1 MFKELLRT
9 DNSPAQLFIRLAL
22 GVVMFPHGAQKVLA
36 WFGGPGIT
44 KTLQAFAGMGF
55 PAWSV
60 VALMA
65 VESLGAVLLVF
76 GFLTRLWA
84 LGIAA
89 SITICMFLNHV
100 QHGFFMNWF
109 GQQQGE
115 GFEYHILVIG
125 ICLALLIKGGGALSV
140 DRKLSSGSKYLYARQ
155 SNRFL
160 K

>member
-1 MFKELLRT
+1 
-9 DNSPAQLFIRLAL
+9 
-22 GVVMFPHGAQKVLA
+22 
-36 WFGGPGIT
+36 
-44 KTLQAFAGMGF
+44 
-55 PAWSV
+55 
-60 VALMA
+60 
-65 VESLGAVLLVF
+65 
-76 GFLTRLWA
+76 
-84 LGIAA
+84 
-89 SITICMFLNHV
+89 MFLNHV

-155 SNRFL
+155 SSRFL